1 MTFLVVGGLDAWNS
15 VMADVDPDEEV
26 INIEAT
32 GMQFAWILR
41 YAGEDNKLGA
51 RDYKLIDGI
60 NPLGQDWTD
69 DKNLDDFQPSD
80 LVLPVGK
87 KVRVR
92 ITSRDVL
99 HNFDLPHFRVKM
111 DAVPGIPT
119 YFVFTP
125 TKTTEEYRQSL
136 SEYPEYQQP
145 SDPND
150 PEGPKLWE
158 TFDYELACAELCGKG
173 HFSMRKIVKVVSEA
187 EYEAWVNQQ
196 QSYYLSTI
204 RGTEGDPYRDTKVL
218 PMEAGKVESE
228 TTDAF
233 KSALEAEDAAK
244 KVFQLSYVF
253 FNTGSAELDNGSSK
267 YQLDKL
273 AAILAD
279 NPTVKI
285 ELGGHTDN
293 TGDAENNQTLSKAR
307 AESVYNYLASK
318 GVDASRMSAV
328 GYGQNSPIDTNDT
341 EEGRANN
348 RRTEFKIVEQ

>member
-1 MTFLVVGGLDAWNS
+1 M
-15 VMADVDPDEEV
+15 
-26 INIEAT
+26 
-32 GMQFAWILR
+32 IL
-41 YAGEDNKLGA
+41 
-51 RDYKLIDGI
+51 
-60 NPLGQDWTD
+60 TD
-69 DKNLDDFQPSD
+69 
-80 LVLPVGK
+80 
-87 KVRVR
+87 
-92 ITSRDVL
+92 TSR
-99 HNFDLPHFRVKM
+99 
-111 DAVPGIPT
+111 
-119 YFVFTP
+119 
-125 TKTTEEYRQSL
+125 
-136 SEYPEYQQP
+136 
-145 SDPND
+145 
-150 PEGPKLWE
+150 
-158 TFDYELACAELCGKG
+158 
-173 HFSMRKIVKVVSEA
+173 
-187 EYEAWVNQQ
+187 
-196 QSYYLSTI
+196 
-204 RGTEGDPYRDTKVL
+204 L